1 MTDAEKTVTENPTLS
16 FTDTE
21 ATVCHISRM
30 IEEDKLYFVQMAGA
44 PLMALLMGKRLHAP
58 KAGYV
63 VEEGA
68 VCPEPEFPL
77 PRMMLGSSGVH
88 FRAVQW
94 TSMLMVDSHAALGF
108 MDYGLL
114 AALQVDRF
122 GNFNSTFIGGTYEQ
136 PERRFGGPGGAN
148 EIASQCWRT
157 IIMTKLQK
165 RKFVE
170 RCDFVSSPGYFDGT
184 PGARERAGLPAGT
197 GPWRIVTA
205 EARFGFDD
213 ATHEMRLD
221 AVAPWTSVEEVLD
234 QMEFRPLLAEKMGV
248 MQPPTEDELK
258 MIRSEIDPSGLST
271 GKGDWV
277 TIDAITGKRIA

>member
-1 MTDAEKTVTENPTLS
+1 MTDSEGPTLS

-58 KAGYV
+58 NAGYV

-68 VCPEPEFPL
+68 VCPDPEFPL
-77 PRMMLGSSGVH
+77 PRMMLGSSGTH

-94 TSMLMVDSHAALGF
+94 TSMLAVDTHAALGF

-170 RCDFVSSPGYFDGT
+170 RCDFISSPGYLDGT
-184 PGARERAGLPAGT
+184 PGARERAGLPPGT

-205 EARFGFDD
+205 EATFGFDD
-213 ATHEMRLD
+213 TTHEMRLD
-221 AVAPWTSVEEVLD
+221 ALAPWTSVDEVLA
-234 QMEFRPLLAEKMGV
+234 QMEFRPQVADKVDV
-248 MQPPTEDELK
+248 MQPPGEQELK
-258 MIRSEIDPSGLST
+258 MIRADIDPGGFST
-271 GKGDWV
+271 GKGDWL
-277 TIDAITGKRIA
+277 TIDVATGKRIA

>member
-1 MTDAEKTVTENPTLS
+1 
-16 FTDTE
+16 
-21 ATVCHISRM
+21 
-30 IEEDKLYFVQMAGA
+30 
-44 PLMALLMGKRLHAP
+44 MGKRLHAP
-58 KAGYV
+58 NVGYV

-68 VCPEPEFPL
+68 VCPDPQFPL

-94 TSMLMVDSHAALGF
+94 TSMLMVGSHAALGF

-122 GNFNSTFIGGTYEQ
+122 GNFNSTYIGGSFDK

-157 IIMTKLQK
+157 IVMTKLQK

-170 RCDFVSSPGYFDGT
+170 KCDFVSSPGYLDGT
-184 PGARERAGLPAGT
+184 PGARERAGLPPGT

-205 EARFGFDD
+205 EATFGFDVT
-213 ATHEMRLD
+213 THEMRLD

-234 QMEFRPLLAEKMGV
+234 LMEFRPLVADRLAT
-248 MQPPTEDELK
+248 MQAPTDEELK
-258 MIRSEIDPSGLST
+258 MIRADIDPGGFST
-271 GKGDWV
+271 SKGDWV
-277 TIDAITGKRIA
+277 TIDAATGKKVSQ

>member
-1 MTDAEKTVTENPTLS
+1 MTDAESPTLS
-16 FTDTE
+16 FTDVE
-21 ATVCHISRM
+21 ATICHISKM

-44 PLMALLMGKRLHAP
+44 PLMALLMGKHLYAP
-58 KAGYV
+58 NVGYV

-68 VCPEPEFPL
+68 VCPDPEFPL

-122 GNFNSTFIGGTYEQ
+122 GNFNSTHIGGTYDK

-148 EIASQCWRT
+148 EIASLCWRT

-170 RCDFVSSPGYFDGT
+170 KCDFVSSPGYFDGSA
-184 PGARERAGLPAGT
+184 GARERAGLPPGT

-205 EARFGFDD
+205 EATFGFDD

-221 AVAPWTSVEEVLD
+221 AVAPWITVDEVLE
-234 QMEFRPLLAEKMGV
+234 QMEFRPLIADPIGT
-248 MQPPTEDELK
+248 MQIPGDDELK
-258 MIRSEIDPSGLST
+258 MIRADIDPSGLST
-271 GKGDWV
+271 SKGGWL
-277 TIDAITGKRIA
+277 TIDAATGKRAG

>member
-1 MTDAEKTVTENPTLS
+1 MTDSESPTVS
-16 FTDTE
+16 FTDIE

-44 PLMALLMGKRLHAP
+44 PLMALLMGKHLHAP
-58 KAGYV
+58 NVGYV

-68 VCPEPEFPL
+68 VCPDPEFPL
-77 PRMMLGSSGVH
+77 PRMMLGSSGAH

-170 RCDFVSSPGYFDGT
+170 KCDFVSSPGYFDGT

-205 EARFGFDD
+205 EAMFGFDD
-213 ATHEMRLD
+213 STHEMRLD
-221 AVAPWTSVEEVLD
+221 AIAPWTTVDEVLE
-234 QMEFRPLLAEKMGV
+234 QIEFSPLVADKMSV

-277 TIDAITGKRIA
+277 TIDAATGKKIA

>member
-1 MTDAEKTVTENPTLS
+1 MTDSENPTVS
-16 FTDTE
+16 FTDIE
-21 ATVCHISRM
+21 ATICHISRM

-44 PLMALLMGKRLHAP
+44 PLMSLLMGKRLHAP
-58 KAGYV
+58 NVGYV

-68 VCPEPEFPL
+68 VCPDPEFPL

-94 TSMLMVDSHAALGF
+94 TSMLMVGSHAALGF

-170 RCDFVSSPGYFDGT
+170 KCDFVSSPGYFDGT

-205 EARFGFDD
+205 EAMFGFDD
-213 ATHEMRLD
+213 KTREMRLD
-221 AVAPWTSVEEVLD
+221 AIAPWTTADKVLE
-234 QMEFRPLLAEKMGV
+234 QMEFRPLVADKLDV
-248 MQPPTEDELK
+248 MQPPAEDELN
-258 MIRSEIDPSGLST
+258 MIRADIDPGGLST
-271 GKGDWV
+271 GRGEWF
-277 TIDAITGKRIA
+277 TIDRATGLRIA

>member
-1 MTDAEKTVTENPTLS
+1 MTDSENPTLS

-21 ATVCHISRM
+21 ATICHISKL

-44 PLMALLMGKRLHAP
+44 PLMALLMGKRLYAP
-58 KAGYV
+58 NAGYV

-94 TSMLMVDSHAALGF
+94 TSMLMVGSHAALGF

-122 GNFNSTFIGGTYEQ
+122 GNFNSTFIGGTFDK

-170 RCDFVSSPGYFDGT
+170 KCDFISSPGYLDGT
-184 PGARERAGLPAGT
+184 PGARERAGLPAET

-205 EARFGFDD
+205 EATFGFDD
-213 ATHEMRLD
+213 DTRQMRLD
-221 AVAPWTSVEEVLD
+221 AVAPWTSVDEVLE
-234 QMEFRPLLAEKMGV
+234 QMDFRPLLAETMGH
-248 MQPPTEDELK
+248 MAIPGEEELK
-258 MIRSEIDPSGLST
+258 MIRSEIDPSGLTVSKGEWITVDAVT
-271 GKGDWV
+271 GKKIG
-277 TIDAITGKRIA
+277 

>member
-1 MTDAEKTVTENPTLS
+1 MTDAESPTHS
-16 FTDTE
+16 FTDVE
-21 ATVCHISRM
+21 ATICHISKM

-44 PLMALLMGKRLHAP
+44 PLMALLMGKRLYAP
-58 KAGYV
+58 NVGYV

-68 VCPEPEFPL
+68 VCPDPAFPL

-94 TSMLMVDSHAALGF
+94 TSMLMVDAHAALGF

-122 GNFNSTFIGGTYEQ
+122 GNFNSTHIGGTYDK

-148 EIASQCWRT
+148 EIASLCWRT
-157 IIMTKLQK
+157 IIMTKLQR

-170 RCDFVSSPGYFDGT
+170 KCDFVSSPGYFDGS
-184 PGARERAGLPAGT
+184 PGARERAGLPPGT

-205 EARFGFDD
+205 EATFGFDD
-213 ATHEMRLD
+213 VTHEMRLD
-221 AVAPWTSVEEVLD
+221 AVAPWTTVDQVLE
-234 QMEFRPLLAEKMGV
+234 QMDFRPLIAGPMGT
-248 MQPPTEDELK
+248 MQVPGEDELK
-258 MIRSEIDPSGLST
+258 MIRADIDPSGLST
-271 GKGDWV
+271 GKGDWL
-277 TIDAITGKRIA
+277 TIDAVTGKKTG

>member
-1 MTDAEKTVTENPTLS
+1 MTDGENPTIS

-21 ATVCHISRM
+21 ATICHISKM

-44 PLMALLMGKRLHAP
+44 PLMALLMGKRLYAP
-58 KAGYV
+58 NAGYV

-68 VCPEPEFPL
+68 VCPDPEFPL

-122 GNFNSTFIGGTYEQ
+122 GNFNSTFIGGTYDK

-170 RCDFVSSPGYFDGT
+170 KCDFVSSPGYLDGT
-184 PGARERAGLPAGT
+184 PGARERAGLPTGT

-205 EARFGFDD
+205 EAMFGFDD
-213 ATHEMRLD
+213 TTHEMRLD
-221 AVAPWTSVEEVLD
+221 AIAPWTSIDEVLEHMD
-234 QMEFRPLLAEKMGV
+234 FRPLIAEPLGALAMPG
-248 MQPPTEDELK
+248 EDELK
-258 MIRSEIDPSGLST
+258 MIRADIDPGGLTVGKGEWVTVDAVT
-271 GKGDWV
+271 GK
-277 TIDAITGKRIA
+277 KIA

>member
-1 MTDAEKTVTENPTLS
+1 MTDSGNPTVS
-16 FTDTE
+16 FTDIE
-21 ATVCHISRM
+21 ATVCHISRL

-44 PLMALLMGKRLHAP
+44 PLMALLMGKRLYAP
-58 KAGYV
+58 NVGYV

-68 VCPEPEFPL
+68 VCPDPEFPL

-88 FRAVQW
+88 YRAVQW

-114 AALQVDRF
+114 AALQIDRF
-122 GNFNSTFIGGTYEQ
+122 GNFNSTHIGGTYDQ

-157 IIMTKLQK
+157 IVMTKLQK

-170 RCDFVSSPGYFDGT
+170 KCDFVSSPGYLDGS
-184 PGARERAGLPAGT
+184 PGARERSGLPPRT

-205 EARFGFDD
+205 EAMFGFDE

-221 AVAPWTSVEEVLD
+221 AIAPWTTVEEVLTRMD
-234 QMEFRPLLAEKMGV
+234 FRPLIADKLGV
-248 MQPPTEDELK
+248 MQIPGEQELK
-258 MIRSEIDPSGLST
+258 MIRADIDPGGLST
-271 GKGDWV
+271 GRGEWT
-277 TIDAITGKRIA
+277 TIDATTGKKIG

>member
-1 MTDAEKTVTENPTLS
+1 MTDSESPTLS
-16 FTDTE
+16 FTDVE
-21 ATVCHISRM
+21 ATICHIAHM

-44 PLMALLMGKRLHAP
+44 PLMALLLGKRLRAP
-58 KAGYV
+58 KVGYV

-68 VCPEPEFPL
+68 VCPDPEFPL
-77 PRMMLGSSGVH
+77 PRMMLGSSASH
-88 FRAVQW
+88 FRAAQW
-94 TSMLMVDSHAALGF
+94 TSMNAVDAHAALGF

-122 GNFNSTFIGGTYEQ
+122 GNFNSTYIGGTFNK

-170 RCDFVSSPGYFDGT
+170 KVDFVSSPGYLDGT
-184 PGARERAGLPAGT
+184 PGARERVGLPPGT

-205 EARFGFDD
+205 EATFGFDD

-221 AVAPWTSVEEVLD
+221 AIAPWTTAEEVLE
-234 QMEFRPLLAEKMGV
+234 QIEFRPLVAGELGRMEVPG
-248 MQPPTEDELK
+248 EDELK
-258 MIRSEIDPSGLST
+258 MIRTEIDPSGLST
-271 GKGDWV
+271 GKGDWL
-277 TIDAITGKRIA
+277 TIDAATGKKAA

>member
-1 MTDAEKTVTENPTLS
+1 MTDSDNPTVS
-16 FTDTE
+16 FTDIE
-21 ATVCHISRM
+21 ATVCHISRL

-44 PLMALLMGKRLHAP
+44 PLMALLMGKRLYAP
-58 KAGYV
+58 NVGYV

-68 VCPEPEFPL
+68 VCPDPEFPL

-88 FRAVQW
+88 YRAVQW

-122 GNFNSTFIGGTYEQ
+122 GNFNSTHIGGTYDK

-170 RCDFVSSPGYFDGT
+170 KCDFVSSPGYLDGT
-184 PGARERAGLPAGT
+184 PGARECAGLPPGT

-205 EARFGFDD
+205 EAMFGFDE
-213 ATHEMRLD
+213 AKHEMRLD
-221 AVAPWTSVEEVLD
+221 AIAPWTTVEEVLT
-234 QMEFRPLLAEKMGV
+234 QMDFRPLIADKLGV
-248 MQPPTEDELK
+248 MQIPGEQELK
-258 MIRSEIDPSGLST
+258 MIRADIDPGGLST
-271 GKGDWV
+271 GRGEWT
-277 TIDAITGKRIA
+277 TIDATTGKRAG

>member
-1 MTDAEKTVTENPTLS
+1 MTDSESPTVS
-16 FTDTE
+16 FTDIE
-21 ATVCHISRM
+21 ATICHISRM

-44 PLMALLMGKRLHAP
+44 PLMALLLGKHLHAP
-58 KAGYV
+58 NVGYV

-68 VCPEPEFPL
+68 VCPDPEFPL

-122 GNFNSTFIGGTYEQ
+122 GNFNSTYIGGTYEQ

-170 RCDFVSSPGYFDGT
+170 KCDFVSSPGYFDGT

-205 EARFGFDD
+205 EAMFGFDD
-213 ATHEMRLD
+213 TSHEMRLD
-221 AVAPWTSVEEVLD
+221 AIAPWTTVDEVLE
-234 QMEFRPLLAEKMGV
+234 QMEFRPLVADRLDV
-248 MQPPTEDELK
+248 MRPPAEDELK
-258 MIRSEIDPSGLST
+258 VIRSEIDPAGLST

-277 TIDAITGKRIA
+277 TIDADTDKRIV

>member
-1 MTDAEKTVTENPTLS
+1 MTDSENPTLS

-21 ATVCHISRM
+21 ATICHISKM
-30 IEEDKLYFVQMAGA
+30 IQEDKLYFVQMAGA
-44 PLMALLMGKRLHAP
+44 PLMALLMGKRLYAP
-58 KAGYV
+58 GVGYV

-68 VCPEPEFPL
+68 VCPDPEFPL

-122 GNFNSTFIGGTYEQ
+122 GNFNSTFIGGTYDK

-170 RCDFVSSPGYFDGT
+170 RCDFVSSPGYLDGT
-184 PGARERAGLPAGT
+184 PGARERAGLPADT

-205 EARFGFDD
+205 EAMFGFDD
-213 ATHEMRLD
+213 TTHEMRLD
-221 AVAPWTSVEEVLD
+221 AVAPWTTVDEVVA
-234 QMEFRPLLAEKMGV
+234 QMEFRPLIADEMGAL
-248 MQPPTEDELK
+248 QIPGEDELR
-258 MIRSEIDPSGLST
+258 MIRSEIDPSGLTVS
-271 GKGDWV
+271 KGEWV
-277 TIDAITGKRIA
+277 TIDAVTGKKVA

>member
-1 MTDAEKTVTENPTLS
+1 MTDTETTGTESPTLR
-16 FTDTE
+16 FTDVE
-21 ATVCHISRM
+21 ATVCHISHL

-44 PLMALLMGKRLHAP
+44 PLMALLLGKKLRAP
-58 KAGYV
+58 NVGYV

-68 VCPEPEFPL
+68 VCPDPAFPL
-77 PRMMLGSSGVH
+77 PRMMLGSSGAH

-94 TSMLMVDSHAALGF
+94 TSMLNVDSHAALGF
-108 MDYGLL
+108 MDFGLL

-170 RCDFVSSPGYFDGT
+170 KVDFVSSPGYLDGT
-184 PGARERAGLPAGT
+184 LGARERVGLPPNT
-197 GPWRIVTA
+197 GPWRVVTA
-205 EARFGFDD
+205 EATFGFDES
-213 ATHEMRLD
+213 TREMRLD
-221 AVAPWTSVEEVLD
+221 ALAPWTTVEAVLA
-234 QMEFRPLLAEKMGV
+234 QMEFRPLVVDKPSV
-248 MQPPTEDELK
+248 MQPPTEDE
-258 MIRSEIDPSGLST
+258 
-271 GKGDWV
+271 
-277 TIDAITGKRIA
+277 

>member
-1 MTDAEKTVTENPTLS
+1 MTDSDNPTVS
-16 FTDTE
+16 FTDIE
-21 ATVCHISRM
+21 ATVCHISRL

-44 PLMALLMGKRLHAP
+44 PLMALLMGKRLYAP
-58 KAGYV
+58 NVGYV

-68 VCPEPEFPL
+68 VCPDPEFPL

-88 FRAVQW
+88 YRAVQW

-122 GNFNSTFIGGTYEQ
+122 GNFNSTHIGGTYDK

-170 RCDFVSSPGYFDGT
+170 KCDFVSSPGYLDGT
-184 PGARERAGLPAGT
+184 PGARERAGLPPGT

-205 EARFGFDD
+205 EAMFGFAE
-213 ATHEMRLD
+213 ATHQMRLD
-221 AVAPWTSVEEVLD
+221 AIAPWTTVEEVLT
-234 QMEFRPLLAEKMGV
+234 QMDFRPLIADKLGV
-248 MQPPTEDELK
+248 MQIPGEQELK
-258 MIRSEIDPSGLST
+258 MIRADIDPGGLST
-271 GKGDWV
+271 GRGEWM
-277 TIDAITGKRIA
+277 TIDCTTGKRAG

>member
-1 MTDAEKTVTENPTLS
+1 MTDSDNPTVS
-16 FTDTE
+16 FTDIE

-44 PLMALLMGKRLHAP
+44 PLMALLMGKRLYAP
-58 KAGYV
+58 NVGYV

-68 VCPEPEFPL
+68 VCPDPEFPL

-88 FRAVQW
+88 YRAVQW

-122 GNFNSTFIGGTYEQ
+122 GNFNSTHIGGTYDK

-170 RCDFVSSPGYFDGT
+170 KCDFVSSPGYLDGT
-184 PGARERAGLPAGT
+184 PGARERAGLPSGT

-205 EARFGFDD
+205 EAMFGFVE

-221 AVAPWTSVEEVLD
+221 AIAPWITVEEVLT
-234 QMEFRPLLAEKMGV
+234 QMDFRPLIADKLGV
-248 MQPPTEDELK
+248 MQIPGEQELK
-258 MIRSEIDPSGLST
+258 MIRADIDPSGLST
-271 GKGDWV
+271 GRGEWM
-277 TIDAITGKRIA
+277 TIDCTTGKRAG

>member
-1 MTDAEKTVTENPTLS
+1 MTDSENPTVS
-16 FTDTE
+16 FTDIE

-44 PLMALLMGKRLHAP
+44 PLMALLMGKRLYAP
-58 KAGYV
+58 TVGYV

-68 VCPEPEFPL
+68 VCPDPEFPL
-77 PRMMLGSSGVH
+77 PRMMLGSSGAH
-88 FRAVQW
+88 FRAAQW

-122 GNFNSTFIGGTYEQ
+122 GNFNSTYIGGTYDQ

-165 RKFVE
+165 RKFVD
-170 RCDFVSSPGYFDGT
+170 RCDFVSSPGYLDGT
-184 PGARERAGLPAGT
+184 PGARERAGLPSGT

-205 EARFGFDD
+205 EAQFGFDD
-213 ATHEMRLD
+213 TTHEMRLD
-221 AVAPWTSVEEVLD
+221 AIVPWTTVDEVLE
-234 QMEFRPLLAEKMGV
+234 QMEFRPLVSDKLGTL
-248 MQPPTEDELK
+248 QTPTEDALK
-258 MIRSEIDPSGLST
+258 MIRADIDPGGFST
-271 GKGDWV
+271 GRGEWM
-277 TIDAITGKRIA
+277 TIDCTTGKRAG

>member
-1 MTDAEKTVTENPTLS
+1 MTDTESPTLS
-16 FTDTE
+16 FTDVE
-21 ATVCHISRM
+21 ATVCHISKL

-44 PLMALLMGKRLHAP
+44 PLMALLMGKRLYAP
-58 KAGYV
+58 NVGYV

-68 VCPEPEFPL
+68 VCPDPQFPL

-122 GNFNSTFIGGTYEQ
+122 GNFNSTHIGGTYDK

-148 EIASQCWRT
+148 EIASLCWRT

-170 RCDFVSSPGYFDGT
+170 KCDFVSSPGYFDGSA
-184 PGARERAGLPAGT
+184 GARERVGLPPGT

-205 EARFGFDD
+205 EATFGFDD
-213 ATHEMRLD
+213 TTHEMRLD
-221 AVAPWTSVEEVLD
+221 AVAPWTTVDEVLD
-234 QMEFRPLLAEKMGV
+234 QMEFRPLIADPMGT
-248 MQPPTEDELK
+248 MNIPGDDELK
-258 MIRSEIDPSGLST
+258 MIRADIDPSGLST
-271 GKGDWV
+271 GKGDWL
-277 TIDAITGKRIA
+277 TIDAVTGKKIG

>member
-1 MTDAEKTVTENPTLS
+1 MTDSESPTVS
-16 FTDTE
+16 FTDIE
-21 ATVCHISRM
+21 ATICHISRM

-44 PLMALLMGKRLHAP
+44 PLMALLLGKHLHAP
-58 KAGYV
+58 NVGYV

-68 VCPEPEFPL
+68 VCPDPEFPL

-94 TSMLMVDSHAALGF
+94 TSMLMVGSHAALGF

-122 GNFNSTFIGGTYEQ
+122 GNFNSTYIGGTYEQ

-170 RCDFVSSPGYFDGT
+170 KCDFVSSPGYFDGT

-205 EARFGFDD
+205 EAIFGFDD
-213 ATHEMRLD
+213 TTHEMRLD
-221 AVAPWTSVEEVLD
+221 AITPWTTVDKVVE
-234 QMEFRPLLAEKMGV
+234 QMEFRPLIADKLGV
-248 MQPPTEDELK
+248 IPPPSEDELK
-258 MIRSEIDPSGLST
+258 MIRAEIDPSGLST
-271 GKGDWV
+271 GKGDWL
-277 TIDAITGKRIA
+277 TIDATTGKRIV

>member
-1 MTDAEKTVTENPTLS
+1 MTDSESPTLS

-44 PLMALLMGKRLHAP
+44 PLMALLMGKHLHAP
-58 KAGYV
+58 NVGYV

-68 VCPEPEFPL
+68 VCPDPEFPL

-94 TSMLMVDSHAALGF
+94 TSMLMGGSHAALGF

-170 RCDFVSSPGYFDGT
+170 KCDFVSSPGYFDGT

-205 EARFGFDD
+205 EAMFGFDD
-213 ATHEMRLD
+213 KTREMRLD
-221 AVAPWTSVEEVLD
+221 AVAPWTTADEVLA
-234 QMEFRPLLAEKMGV
+234 QMEFRPLVADKPDVL
-248 MQPPTEDELK
+248 QPPSEDELK

-277 TIDAITGKRIA
+277 TIDCATGLRVA

>member
-1 MTDAEKTVTENPTLS
+1 MTDSENPTLS

-58 KAGYV
+58 DVGYV

-68 VCPEPEFPL
+68 VCPDPEFPL
-77 PRMMLGSSGVH
+77 PRMMLGSSGAH

-165 RKFVE
+165 RKFVD
-170 RCDFVSSPGYFDGT
+170 RCDFVSSPGYLDGT

-205 EARFGFDD
+205 EATFGFDD
-213 ATHEMRLD
+213 TTHEMRLD
-221 AVAPWTSVEEVLD
+221 AVAPWTTADEVLA
-234 QMEFRPLLAEKMGV
+234 QMEFRPLVADNLDV
-248 MQPPTEDELK
+248 MQPPADDELK

-271 GKGDWV
+271 GKGDWL
-277 TIDAITGKRIA
+277 TIDAVTGKRIA

>member
-1 MTDAEKTVTENPTLS
+1 MTDENPTLS

-21 ATVCHISRM
+21 ATICHISKM

-44 PLMALLMGKRLHAP
+44 PLMALLMGKRLYAP
-58 KAGYV
+58 NAGYV

-68 VCPEPEFPL
+68 VCPDPEFPL

-122 GNFNSTFIGGTYEQ
+122 GNFNSTFIGGTFDK

-170 RCDFVSSPGYFDGT
+170 KCDFVSSPGYLDGT

-205 EARFGFDD
+205 EAQFGFDEK
-213 ATHEMRLD
+213 THEMRLE
-221 AVAPWTSVEEVLD
+221 AVAPWTSVDEVLA
-234 QMEFRPLLAEKMGV
+234 QMDFRPLLAEPMGEVKMPG
-248 MQPPTEDELK
+248 EDELK
-258 MIRSEIDPSGLST
+258 MIRSEIDPGGLTVS
-271 GKGDWV
+271 KGEWV
-277 TIDAITGKRIA
+277 TVDAVTGARQ

>member
-1 MTDAEKTVTENPTLS
+1 MTDTSVQSPTAR
-16 FTDTE
+16 FTDIE
-21 ATVCHISRM
+21 ATICHIARM

-44 PLMALLMGKRLHAP
+44 PLMALLLGKRLYAP
-58 KAGYV
+58 AVGYV

-77 PRMMLGSSGVH
+77 PRMMLGASRSH
-88 FRAVQW
+88 YRAVQW
-94 TSMLMVDSHAALGF
+94 TGMNTVDAHAALGF

-122 GNFNSTFIGGTYEQ
+122 GNFNSSYIGGTYAQ

-170 RCDFVSSPGYFDGT
+170 KVDFVSSPGYLDGT
-184 PGARERAGLPAGT
+184 PAARERAGLPPGT

-205 EARFGFDD
+205 EAAFGFDD
-213 ATHEMRLD
+213 ETRQLRLD
-221 AVAPWTSVEEVLD
+221 AIATWTSAEEVLEK
-234 QMEFRPLLAEKMGV
+234 MEFRPLMSAELGRLAAPRE
-248 MQPPTEDELK
+248 QELEL
-258 MIRSEIDPSGLST
+258 IRADIDPGGLST
-271 GKGDWV
+271 GRGEWV
-277 TIDAITGKRIA
+277 TIDCATGKKTG